1 MLNWRFAIYKKSELM
16 GRKMHRALNK
26 RGWIAFGLV
35 AAILLVPVAVYIYT
49 FGFTVTSDHG
59 RWSEMGSAM
68 AGIYT
73 PILAVLTLLVLL
85 AQVGLQEKMNRHT
98 FDQAFVQDARSDVH
112 FYLDQ
117 IAQELARIYEDGH
130 PIGPTLIE
138 VFAYPAKPQ
147 LLVAPVADIAKA
159 LNKRQPGLLASWS
172 AFYSVLAGL
181 GAHDW
186 HPYKN
191 AHLAAKQKA
200 IAILS
205 YAGCAALD
213 NYTFSAS
220 EGRLKYCEFAAN
232 LGDSE

>member
-1 MLNWRFAIYKKSELM
+1 M
-16 GRKMHRALNK
+16 GRKLHRAATK
-26 RGWIAFGLV
+26 RGSIIFGLV
-35 AAILLVPVAVYIYT
+35 TAVLLVPVAVYIHT
-49 FGFTVTSDHG
+49 FGFTITRDHG

-117 IAQELARIYEDGH
+117 IAKEFARIYEDGR

-138 VFAYPAKPQ
+138 AFAYPEKPQ
-147 LLVAPVADIAKA
+147 LLVAPIADIAKA

-172 AFYSVLAGL
+172 AFYAVLAGL
-181 GAHDW
+181 GTHDW

-205 YAGCAALD
+205 YKGCAALD
-213 NYTFSAS
+213 NYSFSAS
-220 EGRLKYCEFAAN
+220 EGRLKYCEFASQ
-232 LGDSE
+232 LGSSE

>member
-1 MLNWRFAIYKKSELM
+1 M
-16 GRKMHRALNK
+16 GRKSSRFATQK
-26 RGWIAFGLV
+26 TWIVFGLV
-35 AAILLVPVAVYIYT
+35 TAILLVPVVVYIHT
-49 FGFTVTSDHG
+49 FGFTITSNHV

-73 PILAVLTLLVLL
+73 PILTVLTLLVLL

-98 FDQAFVQDARSDVH
+98 FDHAFVQDARSDVH

-117 IAQELARIYEDGH
+117 IAKELGRIYEDGR

-138 VFAYPAKPQ
+138 AFSYSTNPQ
-147 LLVAPVADIAKA
+147 LLAAPLCDIAKA
-159 LNKRQPGLLASWS
+159 LNKKQPGLLASWS
-172 AFYSVLAGL
+172 AFYSVLAGV
-181 GAHDW
+181 GVHDW

-191 AHLAAKQKA
+191 AHIGAKQKA

-213 NYTFSAS
+213 NYAFAAS
-220 EGRLKYCEFAAN
+220 EGRLKYCEFVTELA
-232 LGDSE
+232 EPQ